1 MAGSPKTRTGESYE
15 PSVPARHNAEVSPGP
30 TWCRDS
36 YAPLGSAAARF
47 ADAWHAAQAT
57 KDKARVDELELF
69 RKDVGSYVRLY
80 DFLSQIVNYEDPD
93 LEKLALFLRLL
104 KGRLVRPEASDIIDL
119 SSVELTHIKQARAKD
134 QTLDLN
140 SGETVALMPMTA
152 AGSGQ
157 SRDPHMVLLEEVLA
171 KVNAL
176 FDGEDFTP
184 GQQRSW
190 VEGLVTVLGEN
201 ATVRSQAAANTSKQF
216 VESPD
221 LSDAVTGAVLDAGR
235 AHQDDREVLQ
245 RRHLQGQAR
254 EAAG

>member
-1 MAGSPKTRTGESYE
+1 M
-15 PSVPARHNAEVSPGP
+15 PARHNAEVSPGP